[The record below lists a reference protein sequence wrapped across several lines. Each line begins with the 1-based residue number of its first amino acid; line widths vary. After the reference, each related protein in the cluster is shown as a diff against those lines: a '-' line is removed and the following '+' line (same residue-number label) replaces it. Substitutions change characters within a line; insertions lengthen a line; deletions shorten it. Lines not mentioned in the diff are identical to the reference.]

1 MLTVK
6 RVLRYEHI
14 KLWSKTCVIRH
25 RTTFKDKTQI
35 CERSSNALRCE
46 KQRLLREKVS
56 QKYPLL
62 YNSSDVYGKLSF
74 SWVHLWWQRKFY
86 LQKFSQKVL
95 GKCHLKYTNTR
106 GWVASSPVTTREVR
120 SWGYRATYLDCWA
133 LETILRHTGAGVGI

>member
-14 KLWSKTCVIRH
+14 KLWNRICVIRH

-56 QKYPLL
+56 QKYPLV
-62 YNSSDVYGKLSF
+62 YNSSDVERDWYE
-74 SWVHLWWQRKFY
+74 WWQ
-86 LQKFSQKVL
+86 FSGYFSSQPAENKDVFSMILPPPNITGTLHLGHALTVTIQDVL
-95 GKCHLKYTNTR
+95 VRWHRMRGKSLMTQFVITN
-106 GWVASSPVTTREVR
+106 
-120 SWGYRATYLDCWA
+120 
-133 LETILRHTGAGVGI
+133 